1 MKHNNPQVSRRAP
14 LGEMLVEQGYIS
26 ADELEAALA
35 FKNERGLKLGQA
47 LVALHLVTQADLA
60 QALQRQGKI
69 HCIHLTPDIVDV
81 EVARKLGEARSRQFN
96 AVALNQIAGVVTVAM
111 EDPSEYYDVDAIGV
125 ALESPI
131 FAVHADPGRI
141 GECLD
146 MVFGKA
152 AHTRAPTPSANV
164 DSSTALVSAP
174 AIDPA
179 SDAAA
184 ALADGAITTEL
195 PPFAGL
201 LEEACAAH
209 ASDVHVEPRAS
220 DVRVRLRIDGR
231 LQESAPRSHEWARA
245 LVASVRASAALE
257 ERDGAVA
264 HDGRLNV
271 DFHGERLDLRVACL
285 ATAFGEACV
294 IRILQGGRRALEL
307 EELGFSPR
315 QLADL
320 QRIVSGGGLVLTGAP
335 SGQGTSTTLYALLRR
350 LTKPDTKIVT
360 FESRIEDALEGVT
373 QVPFDAQRDGSY
385 ARGLR
390 AALQLDPDVLL
401 VGQVDDA
408 ETARVVVQTALAGR
422 LVIAAL
428 HTRGAF
434 EALTRFTDLG
444 AERYQLADALRGC
457 LTQRLVRRLCQ
468 HCRAPASPDA
478 QLQVWLG
485 LAADEQ
491 GFFEGPGCE
500 RCRHSG
506 YSGRIALHEV
516 LPIGSELSRRLR
528 FGPTSEEWARGVR
541 DQQSPTLRD
550 DGIEKALLGQ
560 TTLTEIDSATAR
572 G

>member
-14 LGEMLVEQGYIS
+14 LGEMLVEQGYIT

-146 MVFGKA
+146 MVFGKPL
-152 AHTRAPTPSANV
+152 HTRAPTPSESL
-164 DSSTALVSAP
+164 DSSPVLVSAQRD
-174 AIDPA
+174 AESGADA
-179 SDAAA
+179 DAAVEHA
-184 ALADGAITTEL
+184 ATAEL
-195 PPFAGL
+195 PPFASL
-201 LEEACAAH
+201 LDEACAER
-209 ASDVHVEPRAS
+209 ASDIHVEPRAS
-220 DVRVRLRIDGR
+220 DVRIRLRVDGR
-231 LQESAPRSHEWARA
+231 LQERAPRSHAWARA
-245 LVASVRASAALE
+245 LVESVRARAALE

-264 HDGRLNV
+264 HDGRLSIE
-271 DFHGERLDLRVACL
+271 FHGERLDLRVACL
-285 ATAFGEACV
+285 PTAHGEACV

-307 EELGFSPR
+307 EELGFSTR

-320 QRIVSGGGLVLTGAP
+320 QRIVSGGGLVLAGAP
-335 SGQGTSTTLYALLRR
+335 SGHGTTTTLYALLRR
-350 LTKPDTKIVT
+350 LTKADTKLVT

-428 HTRGAF
+428 HTRGAY
-434 EALTRFTDLG
+434 EAVSRFTDLG
-444 AERYQLADALRGC
+444 AERYQLADALRGF

-468 HCRAPASPDA
+468 HCRAPASPDP

-485 LAADEQ
+485 LEADEQ
-491 GFFEGPGCE
+491 GFSEGAGCE

-516 LPIGSELSRRLR
+516 LPVGGELSRRVR
-528 FGPTSEEWARGVR
+528 FGPTPEEWARAVR
-541 DQQSPTLRD
+541 DQQSQSLRD